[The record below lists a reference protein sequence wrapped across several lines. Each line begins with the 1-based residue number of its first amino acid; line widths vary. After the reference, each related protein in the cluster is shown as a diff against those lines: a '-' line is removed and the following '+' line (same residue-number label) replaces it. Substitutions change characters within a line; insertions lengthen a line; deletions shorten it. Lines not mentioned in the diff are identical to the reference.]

1 MAIAKNPKRKKDQ
14 TASAFISEATLRAT
28 HTNKK
33 PIMIRVEPELL
44 ERIDACAKR
53 LGLSRSG
60 FFVSSAAQRV
70 ETMS

>member
-14 TASAFISEATLRAT
+14 TASAFISGATSRAQ

-44 ERIDACAKR
+44 EAH
-53 LGLSRSG
+53 
-60 FFVSSAAQRV
+60 
-70 ETMS
+70 